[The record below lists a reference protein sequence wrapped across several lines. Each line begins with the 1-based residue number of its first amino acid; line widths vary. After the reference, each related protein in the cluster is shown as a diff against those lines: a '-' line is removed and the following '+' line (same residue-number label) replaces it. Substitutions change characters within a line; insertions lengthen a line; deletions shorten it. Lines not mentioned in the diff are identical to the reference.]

1 MTYSLNTTG
10 HTVTAMTRAMQRVL
24 AFMSENTTQLAY
36 LNDATGRA
44 DLEMRIRELDRP
56 RRLLQGYPTNFSM
69 H

>member
-1 MTYSLNTTG
+1 
-10 HTVTAMTRAMQRVL
+10 MQRVL